1 MKTLLI
7 ALTLLTTSAFADNL
21 PTCNIENLKDAQKC
35 MKQLAKELP
44 EFEEANDGRASIQI
58 PKMIRVLKALDLK
71 ANIIKKATTA
81 DYIGFV
87 LVHEDEHKLQY
98 YVLNKGK
105 NMKPQFLYELNV
117 VDLQYDLK
125 SAVSPSD
132 IFLGVNVSDLDIA
145 EEIQDYIVN
154 PKEN

>member
-1 MKTLLI
+1 MKTVLI
-7 ALTLLTTSAFADNL
+7 ALTLLSTSAFAGNL
-21 PTCNIENLKDAQKC
+21 PKCNIENLKDAQKC
-35 MKQLAKELP
+35 MRHVAKTLP
-44 EFEEANDGRASIQI
+44 AFEEANDGRASIQI
-58 PKMIRVLKALDLK
+58 PKMLRVLKALDLK
-71 ANIIKKATTA
+71 ASIVKKATTA

-98 YVLNKGK
+98 FVLNKGK

-125 SAVSPSD
+125 SAVIPSD
-132 IFLGVNVSDLDIA
+132 IFLGVNVTDLDIA
-145 EEIQDYIVN
+145 EKIQDYIVN